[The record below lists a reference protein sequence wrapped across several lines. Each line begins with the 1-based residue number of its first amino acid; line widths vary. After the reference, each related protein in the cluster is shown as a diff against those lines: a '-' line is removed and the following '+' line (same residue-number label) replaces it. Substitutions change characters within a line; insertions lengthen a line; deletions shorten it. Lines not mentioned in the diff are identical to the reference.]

1 VKVLEDLCSENKVIT
16 HTAMKTDNKPGI
28 YITGIGQLKVEKDS
42 PLSIREMG
50 AKAIK
55 MAMQDAGIEKADAIY
70 LGNMLSGIMSN
81 QQQLGPIVAN
91 EAGLFGTESVTIE
104 AACGSGGAAL
114 RAGVMAIMSGL
125 CDTVIVCGLEKMA
138 HEDKD
143 FITRSIAT
151 ASDWEKE
158 GGKGET
164 FVTLNAK
171 LMKMYIEKY
180 KISPDSFGMFGV
192 NAHKNA
198 NMNPNA
204 LFHKEITLDQYL
216 ESKFI
221 SGPVRIF
228 DTSPVCDGAAA
239 IVLSKYP
246 SHQNIAN
253 TLPKVKITAS
263 AVSTDFVGISD
274 RTSPLNAE
282 GLKRSG
288 QKAYQMAGISP
299 KDVDFF
305 ELHDA
310 YSIISTLSLEAMG
323 FAEPGEGW
331 KLAADGDIM
340 LDGKIPI
347 STFGGLKARGH
358 AIGASGV
365 YQAVEAYLQLTDRAA
380 NNSIKKDARVG
391 LVQSI
396 GGTASTTITH
406 VLVKE

>member
-1 VKVLEDLCSENKVIT
+1 
-16 HTAMKTDNKPGI
+16 MKAHKKPGI

-50 AKAIK
+50 AKVIRE
-55 MAMQDAGIEKADAIY
+55 AMNDAGIEHVDAIY
-70 LGNMLSGIMSN
+70 LGNMLSGIISN

-91 EAGLFGTESVTIE
+91 QAGMYGTESVTIE

-125 CDTVIVCGLEKMA
+125 CETVVVCGLEKMS

-171 LMKMYIEKY
+171 LMRMYIERY
-180 KISPDSFGMFGV
+180 RISPDSFGMFGV

-198 NMNPNA
+198 NSNPNA
-204 LFHKEITLDQYL
+204 LFHKEITLGQYL
-216 ESKFI
+216 GSKFI
-221 SGPVRIF
+221 ADPVRIY
-228 DTSPVCDGAAA
+228 DASPICDGAAA

-246 SHQNIAN
+246 SNKIAKS
-253 TLPKVKITAS
+253 LPNVKITAS
-263 AVSTDFVGISD
+263 AVATDFVGISD
-274 RTSPLNAE
+274 RSSPLDAQ
-282 GLKRSG
+282 GLKLSG
-288 QKAYQMAGISP
+288 QKAYNMAGITSA
-299 KDVDFF
+299 DVDFF

-323 FAEPGEGW
+323 FAKPGEGW
-331 KLAADGDIM
+331 KLAADGEIA
-340 LDGKIPI
+340 LDGKVPI

-365 YQAVEAYLQLTDRAA
+365 YQTVEAYLQLTDSAET
-380 NNSIKKDARVG
+380 NSIKKEAKVG
-391 LVQSI
+391 IVQSI

>member
-1 VKVLEDLCSENKVIT
+1 
-16 HTAMKTDNKPGI
+16 MKAHNSPGI
-28 YITGIGQLKVEKDS
+28 YITGIGQLKVEKES

-55 MAMQDAGIEKADAIY
+55 LAMQDAGIERADAIY

-81 QQQLGPIVAN
+81 QQQLGPLVTNA
-91 EAGLFGTESVTIE
+91 AGLFGTESVTLE
-104 AACGSGGAAL
+104 AACGSGGAAV
-114 RAGVMAIMSGL
+114 RAGIMAIMSGF
-125 CDTVIVCGLEKMA
+125 CETVIVCGLEKMS
-138 HEDKD
+138 HTDKD
-143 FITRSIAT
+143 FITRAIAT

-171 LMKMYIEKY
+171 LMQMYIDKY
-180 KISPDSFGMFGV
+180 GISGDSFAMFGV

-204 LFHKEITLDQYL
+204 LFHKEITIDQYL

-221 SGPVRIF
+221 APPVRIF
-228 DTSPVCDGAAA
+228 DASPVCDGAAA
-239 IVLSKYP
+239 VVLSKYP
-246 SHQNIAN
+246 STHFKRASSPEI
-253 TLPKVKITAS
+253 KITAS
-263 AVSTDFVGISD
+263 AVSTDFVGIGD
-274 RTSPLNAE
+274 RSAPLAAE

-288 QKAYQMAGISP
+288 QKAYQMAGITA

-331 KLAADGDIM
+331 KLAADGEIT
-340 LDGKIPI
+340 LGGKIPI

-365 YQAVEAYLQLTDRAA
+365 YQTVEAYLQLTDRAA
-380 NNSIKKDARVG
+380 NNQVKKDAKVG

>member
-1 VKVLEDLCSENKVIT
+1 
-16 HTAMKTDNKPGI
+16 MKAQEKPGI
-28 YITGIGQLKVEKDS
+28 YITGIGQLKVEKES
-42 PLSIREMG
+42 PLSIRQMG

-55 MAMQDAGIEKADAIY
+55 LAMEDAGIERADAIY

-81 QQQLGPIVAN
+81 QQQLGPLVAN
-91 EAGLFGTESVTIE
+91 EAGLFGTESVTLE
-104 AACGSGGAAL
+104 AACGSGGAAV
-114 RAGVMAIMSGL
+114 RAGIMAIMSGF
-125 CDTVIVCGLEKMA
+125 CETVIVCGLEKMSHA
-138 HEDKD
+138 NKD
-143 FITRSIAT
+143 FITKAIAT
-151 ASDWEKE
+151 ASDWETE

-171 LMKMYIEKY
+171 LMRMYIDTY

-192 NAHKNA
+192 NAHRNA
-198 NMNPNA
+198 FVNPNA
-204 LFHKEITLDQYL
+204 LFRKEITLEQYL

-221 SGPVRIF
+221 ADPVRIY
-228 DTSPVCDGAAA
+228 DASPVCDGAAA

-246 SHQNIAN
+246 SKKFKTTNS
-253 TLPKVKITAS
+253 PEVKITAS
-263 AVSTDFVGISD
+263 AVSTDFVGIGD
-274 RTSPLNAE
+274 RNSPLMAE
-282 GLKRSG
+282 GLRRSG
-288 QKAYQMAGISP
+288 QKAYAMAGITA

-323 FAEPGEGW
+323 FAEPGQGW
-331 KLAADGDIM
+331 KLAADGKI
-340 LDGKIPI
+340 LRDGQIPI

-365 YQAVEAYLQLTDRAA
+365 YQTVEAYLQLTDRAME
-380 NNSIKKDARVG
+380 NQIKKEVNVG
-391 LVQSI
+391 LIQSI

>member
-1 VKVLEDLCSENKVIT
+1 
-16 HTAMKTDNKPGI
+16 MKTSNKPGI
-28 YITGIGQLKVEKDS
+28 YITGIGQLKVEKGS
-42 PLSIREMG
+42 SLSIREMG
-50 AKAIK
+50 AKAVRL
-55 MAMQDAGIEKADAIY
+55 AMQDAGIEKADALY

-91 EAGLFGTESVTIE
+91 EAGLRGTESVTIE

-125 CDTVIVCGLEKMA
+125 CDTVVVCGLEKMS
-138 HEDKD
+138 HDDKD

-164 FVTLNAK
+164 FVTLNAR
-171 LMKMYIEKY
+171 LMKMYIDQY

-198 NMNPNA
+198 NTNPNA
-204 LFHKEITLDQYL
+204 LFHKEITMDQYL
-216 ESKFI
+216 ESKFL
-221 SGPVRIF
+221 SGPVRLY
-228 DTSPVCDGAAA
+228 DASPVCDGAAA

-246 SHQNIAN
+246 SHHTKTTKAPQ
-253 TLPKVKITAS
+253 VKITAS
-263 AVSTDFVGISD
+263 AVSTDSVGIGD
-274 RTSPLNAE
+274 RTSPLMAE
-282 GLKRSG
+282 GVRRSG
-288 QKAYQMAGISP
+288 QKAYQMAGITP

-331 KLAADGDIM
+331 MLAANGEIT
-340 LDGKIPI
+340 LEGRIPI

-358 AIGASGV
+358 AIGASGI
-365 YQAVEAYLQLTDRAA
+365 YQAVEAYLQLTDRAES
-380 NNSIKKDARVG
+380 NSIKKEARVG
-391 LVQSI
+391 VVQSI

>member
-1 VKVLEDLCSENKVIT
+1 
-16 HTAMKTDNKPGI
+16 MKAHKKPGI

-42 PLSIREMG
+42 QLSIREMG
-50 AKAIK
+50 AKAVK
-55 MAMQDAGIEKADAIY
+55 LAMHDAGIERADAIY
-70 LGNMLSGIMSN
+70 LGNMLSGIMSH

-91 EAGLFGTESVTIE
+91 EAGMYGTESVTIE

-125 CDTVIVCGLEKMA
+125 CETVVVCGLEKMS

-171 LMKMYIEKY
+171 LMKMYIDKY

-198 NMNPNA
+198 NTNANA
-204 LFHKEITLDQYL
+204 LFHKEITLNQYI

-221 SGPVRIF
+221 ADPVRIY
-228 DTSPVCDGAAA
+228 DASPICDGAAA

-246 SHQNIAN
+246 NNSVSKKSLPNI
-253 TLPKVKITAS
+253 KITAS
-263 AVSTDFVGISD
+263 AVATDFVGISD
-274 RTSPLNAE
+274 RTSPLDAQ
-282 GLKRSG
+282 GIKLSG
-288 QKAYQMAGISP
+288 QKAYQMAGINP
-299 KDVDFF
+299 VDVDFF

-323 FAEPGEGW
+323 FAKQGEGW
-331 KLAADGDIM
+331 KLAAEGEIT
-340 LDGKIPI
+340 LGGRIPI

-365 YQAVEAYLQLTDRAA
+365 YQTVEAYLQLTDRAEVNKIHKEA
-380 NNSIKKDARVG
+380 KVG
-391 LVQSI
+391 VVQSI